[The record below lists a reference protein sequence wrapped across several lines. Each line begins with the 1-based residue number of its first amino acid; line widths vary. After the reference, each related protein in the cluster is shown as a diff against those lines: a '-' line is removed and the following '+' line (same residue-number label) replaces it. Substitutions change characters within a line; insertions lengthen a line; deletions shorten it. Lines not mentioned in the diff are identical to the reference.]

1 MRIEDVLN
9 KFQKDLRHIFGF
21 DEAGKFIGSSVDR
34 PLSKPS
40 LGVSPNDF
48 LEFAIRDLDSGKETY
63 HYVNCLSNCKRAIDS
78 QVDLLIKKFGY
89 KKAAKQ
95 ERWNI
100 PKKLEFIGE
109 FGIITPRILNRII
122 TLRNKLE
129 HEFKA
134 PSKREVEDAL
144 DVTVL
149 FLSYSALVDIPS
161 LNWILSDGLGVRYDY
176 ENMTFSFFQN
186 EGNRM
191 LKTNIKDLG
200 IYLKYGDQHFNDFY
214 NFLTKS
220 VPKMSSMDKA
230 RS

>member
-1 MRIEDVLN
+1 MEDVTN
-9 KFQKDLRHIFGF
+9 KFQKDLRHLFGF
-21 DEAGKFIGSSVDR
+21 DEAGKFIGSSGGR
-34 PLSKPS
+34 PSSEPS
-40 LGVSPNDF
+40 PGVSPNDF

-78 QVDLLIKKFGY
+78 QVEVLIKKIGY
-89 KKAAKQ
+89 KKVATQ

-109 FGIITPRILNRII
+109 FGIITPRILNRIN

-161 LNWILSDGLGVRYDY
+161 LNWTLSDGLGVRYDY
-176 ENMTFSFFQN
+176 ENMIFSFFQK

-191 LKTNIKDLG
+191 LGTNTKDLG

-214 NFLTKS
+214 NFLMKS
-220 VPKMSSMDKA
+220 VPKMSSKDQA
-230 RS
+230 SS